1 MLRLPSVGATETM
14 LMAAAAADGVTRL
27 DNAAVEP
34 EVLDFV
40 VSTAIDKK
48 VGARGLRSI
57 CEKIF
62 TEAMYEAPS
71 SEEKVYTVTLD
82 FAKSV
87 L

>member
-1 MLRLPSVGATETM
+1 LTEPKNAIIKQYQKM
-14 LMAAAAADGVTRL
+14 FEIDGKSLV
-27 DNAAVEP
+27 VEP